1 MNHTVAK
8 SWSIKWIAQHIASF
22 ILLTGAVLAASIAL
36 TALIIGVEE
45 LIALIVVQRPIN
57 TYTNTYGNALQTV
70 LWHFLIVFSLVS
82 FWSAL
87 DTFIPAPPKNSI

>member
-8 SWSIKWIAQHIASF
+8 SWSIKWIAQYIASF
-22 ILLTGAVLAASIAL
+22 ILLTGAVLAAAIAL

-57 TYTNTYGNALQTV
+57 TYTNIYGNALQTV

-87 DTFIPAPPKNSI
+87 DTFIPAPPKK

>member
-22 ILLTGAVLAASIAL
+22 ILLTGAVLAAAIAL

-45 LIALIVVQRPIN
+45 LTALIVVQRPIN
-57 TYTNTYGNALQTV
+57 TYTNIYGNALQTV

-87 DTFIPAPPKNSI
+87 DTFIPAPPKK

>member
-87 DTFIPAPPKNSI
+87 DTFIPAPPKK

>member
-22 ILLTGAVLAASIAL
+22 ILLTGAVLAAAIAL

-57 TYTNTYGNALQTV
+57 TYTNIYGNALQTV

-82 FWSAL
+82 FWSTL
-87 DTFIPAPPKNSI
+87 DTFIPAPPKK

>member
-22 ILLTGAVLAASIAL
+22 ILLTAAVLAAAIAL
-36 TALIIGVEE
+36 TALIIGIEE
-45 LIALIVVQRPIN
+45 LIALVVVQRPIN
-57 TYTNTYGNALQTV
+57 TYTNVYGNALQTV

-82 FWSAL
+82 FWSAV
-87 DTFIPAPPKNSI
+87 DTFIPAPPKK

>member
-22 ILLTGAVLAASIAL
+22 ILLTGAVLAAAISL

-57 TYTNTYGNALQTV
+57 TYTNIYGNALQTV

-87 DTFIPAPPKNSI
+87 DTFIPAPPKK

>member
-1 MNHTVAK
+1 MNHTFAK

-87 DTFIPAPPKNSI
+87 DTFIPAPPKK

>member
-87 DTFIPAPPKNSI
+87 DTFIPTPPKK